1 MATEHAVA
9 ESLRR
14 RMLTELSAG
23 TLPPGARLGSER
35 ELADHY
41 GVSRSTLRQVL
52 AALEEA
58 GLVRRVAGRG
68 GGTFVNHAK
77 VEHDLTKVVG
87 VPAYLARQ
95 GYSAGTRVVATRMGV
110 ADVPTR
116 RALQLGEGDLV
127 VDVRRLRLADGT
139 PFSLDHARFPADRFP
154 GLLEQS
160 LGGSLYE
167 LIEKHYGVRIADAEE
182 IVEVVHATDE
192 EAALLAVA
200 VGDALVS
207 ITRTTYDTTGTAI
220 EFSHDLFRSDRIRIT
235 VRTPGRGL
243 RGASE
248 HSDAS
253 HFATI
258 SSVPVTG

>member
-9 ESLRR
+9 ENLRR
-14 RMLTELSAG
+14 RMLTDIGSG

-35 ELADHY
+35 ELAEHY
-41 GVSRSTLRQVL
+41 GVSRATLRQVL

-68 GGTFVNHAK
+68 GGTFISHAK

-95 GYSAGTRVVATRMGV
+95 GYAAGTRVVATMMAT
-110 ADVPTR
+110 ADLATR
-116 RALQLGEGDLV
+116 RALQLDEGDLV

-154 GLLEQS
+154 GLLERP

-167 LIEKHYGVRIADAEE
+167 LIQKDYDVMIGDAEE
-182 IVEVVHATDE
+182 VVEVVHATDE
-192 EAALLAVA
+192 EAALLSVA
-200 VGDALVS
+200 VGDPLVS
-207 ITRTTYDTTGTAI
+207 ITRTTFDTSGQPF
-220 EFSHDLFRSDRIRIT
+220 EFSHDMFRSDRVRIT
-235 VRTPGRGL
+235 MRTPGRGL
-243 RGASE
+243 RSPVGGE
-248 HSDAS
+248 TPHY
-253 HFATI
+253 ATI
-258 SSVPVTG
+258 SSVPSTG